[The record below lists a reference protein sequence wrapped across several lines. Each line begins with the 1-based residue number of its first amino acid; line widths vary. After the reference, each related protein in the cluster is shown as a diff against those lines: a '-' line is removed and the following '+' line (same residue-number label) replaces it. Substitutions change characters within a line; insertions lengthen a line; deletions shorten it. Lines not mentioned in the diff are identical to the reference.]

1 MWLWPIAY
9 AICTRCYNDNAGR
22 PKMALKDILFL
33 LENGDKSEQINAYAL
48 SFAQQCGA
56 HLTAAGVIME
66 MIPPASFMGE
76 YPADILAGI
85 AEQTQRELEACYQR
99 LKAAASREQETELV
113 LIQAYPGLSRDE
125 FGRLARHFDV
135 TIVGQGPESLND
147 DELLAEG
154 ALFGSGRPVLV
165 VPRSHKDPAKFGKA
179 MIAYDGSAMSARAI
193 ADALPLLRKSG
204 HVELVTIAHK
214 DKAPNQL
221 PGFNMTRHLAR
232 HGITA
237 KLKELPPAVDV
248 GASILSYAADMGA
261 DYLVMGAYGH
271 SRLREFVIGGT
282 TRTII
287 NSMTLPV
294 FMAH

>member
-1 MWLWPIAY
+1 MWRHCVLKRGNI
-9 AICTRCYNDNAGR
+9 
-22 PKMALKDILFL
+22 MATKDVLFL
-33 LENGDKSEQINAYAL
+33 LENSDTSEQINAYAL
-48 SFAQQCGA
+48 SFAKQLGA
-56 HLTAAGVIME
+56 HLTAAGVIMD

-85 AEQTQRELEACYQR
+85 AEQTQRELEGSYQR
-99 LKAAASREQETELV
+99 LKKAAGSEQATDLV

-135 TIVGQGPESLND
+135 TLVSQGPENMGD
-147 DELLAEG
+147 DELLVEG

-165 VPRSHKDPAKFGKA
+165 VPRSHKGPAKFGKA

-193 ADALPLLRKSG
+193 ADALPLLRLSG
-204 HVELVTIAHK
+204 HVELVTIARK
-214 DKAPNQL
+214 DKAAGQL

-232 HGITA
+232 HGINA
-237 KLKELPPAVDV
+237 QLKELPAAVDI
-248 GASILSYAADMGA
+248 GASLLSYAADMGA
-261 DYLVMGAYGH
+261 DYLVMGGYGH

-282 TRTII
+282 TRTIM
-287 NSMTLPV
+287 NNMTLPV